1 MIEHTVTTLTD
12 YDVVIAGGGMTG
24 ATLAIALAQLAPAG
38 QPWRIAL
45 IEAHQPQSAHPGFDG
60 RAIALAAG
68 SVEALRQLKLW
79 SSWQPTAHAIRHIHV
94 SEQGHAGR
102 VTLSAEEFQQPA
114 LGYVLELSAA
124 GQRLYE
130 QLALHTNIRH
140 YCPAKLTACVQSA
153 DLVTLT
159 LSSGEQI
166 TTRLLVGADGA
177 QSILQSQL
185 NLPVAQHDFQ
195 QSAVITTLQTE
206 QAVAARAWERFTPH
220 GPLALLPLGEYMYSV
235 VWCQSPDNAQ
245 QTMQLPEAEFTR
257 QLQQAFGFRAG
268 HFVQTGARAVYP
280 LALRYLTQSTHH
292 RVVLLGNAA
301 HQLHPVAGQGFNLA
315 MRDIMALRDCLQQ
328 VTDPGAYAV
337 LQKYQQQR
345 KDDQQRTIWFTSAL
359 ASLFADPALPLLIAR
374 QSGLLLMNHVPAL
387 KNALVQQA
395 LGYKS

>member
-1 MIEHTVTTLTD
+1 MTILTD

-24 ATLAIALAQLAPAG
+24 ATLGIALAQLAPTG

-45 IEAHQPQSAHPGFDG
+45 IEAHQPLPTHPGFDG

-68 SVEALRQLKLW
+68 SVESLQQLKLW

-114 LGYVLELSAA
+114 LGYVLELSVA

-130 QLALHTNIRH
+130 QLALYANISH
-140 YCPAKLTACVQSA
+140 FCPAKLTACVQSA
-153 DLVTLT
+153 DSVTLT

-177 QSILQSQL
+177 QSILQAQL

-195 QSAVITTLQTE
+195 QSAIITTLQTE

-220 GPLALLPLGEYMYSV
+220 GPLALLPLGEQTYSV
-235 VWCQSPDNAQ
+235 VWCQLHENAQ
-245 QTMQLPEAEFTR
+245 HVMQLTETEFTR

-268 HFVQTGARAVYP
+268 RFVHSGARAVYP
-280 LALRYLTQSTHH
+280 LSLRYLTQSTHH

-328 VTDPGAYAV
+328 VADPGAYAV
-337 LQKYQQQR
+337 LQQYQQRR

-374 QSGLLLMNHVPAL
+374 QSGLLLLNHIPAL

>member
-1 MIEHTVTTLTD
+1 MSTD

-24 ATLAIALAQLAPAG
+24 ATLAIALAQLMSANG
-38 QPWRIAL
+38 KSWRIAL
-45 IEAHQPQSAHPGFDG
+45 IEAQQPQPAHPGFDG

-68 SVEALRQLKLW
+68 SVDALQQLKLGA
-79 SSWQPTAHAIRHIHV
+79 SLLPTAHAIRHIHV
-94 SEQGHAGR
+94 AEQGHAGR
-102 VTLSAEEFQQPA
+102 VTLNADEFNQSA
-114 LGYVLELSAA
+114 LGYVLELSVA
-124 GQRLYE
+124 GQHLYE
-130 QLALHTNIRH
+130 QVAQYANIQH
-140 YCPAKLTACVQSA
+140 FCPSKLVACQQANDFVA
-153 DLVTLT
+153 LT

-177 QSILQSQL
+177 QSVLQAQL
-185 NLPVAQHDFQ
+185 NLSVEQHDFQ
-195 QSAVITTLQTE
+195 QSAVITTLQVE
-206 QAVAARAWERFTPH
+206 QPVNARAWERFTPH
-220 GPLALLPLGEYMYSV
+220 GPLALLPLGEQIYSV
-235 VWCQSPDNAQ
+235 VWCQSHENAQ
-245 QTMQLPEAEFTR
+245 QVMQLTEAEFTR

-268 HFVQTGARAVYP
+268 RFVHSGARAVYP
-280 LALRYLTQSTHH
+280 LSLRYLTQSTHH

-328 VTDPGAYAV
+328 VADPGAYSV
-337 LQKYQQQR
+337 LQQYWQQR

-374 QSGLLLMNHVPAL
+374 QSGLLLMNHIPAL

>member
-1 MIEHTVTTLTD
+1 MLF
-12 YDVVIAGGGMTG
+12 
-24 ATLAIALAQLAPAG
+24 
-38 QPWRIAL
+38 R
-45 IEAHQPQSAHPGFDG
+45 S
-60 RAIALAAG
+60 
-68 SVEALRQLKLW
+68 
-79 SSWQPTAHAIRHIHV
+79 
-94 SEQGHAGR
+94 
-102 VTLSAEEFQQPA
+102 
-114 LGYVLELSAA
+114 
-124 GQRLYE
+124 
-130 QLALHTNIRH
+130 
-140 YCPAKLTACVQSA
+140 
-153 DLVTLT
+153 
-159 LSSGEQI
+159 
-166 TTRLLVGADGA
+166 
-177 QSILQSQL
+177 
-185 NLPVAQHDFQ
+185 
-195 QSAVITTLQTE
+195 
-206 QAVAARAWERFTPH
+206 
-220 GPLALLPLGEYMYSV
+220 
-235 VWCQSPDNAQ
+235 
-245 QTMQLPEAEFTR
+245 QLPEAEFTR